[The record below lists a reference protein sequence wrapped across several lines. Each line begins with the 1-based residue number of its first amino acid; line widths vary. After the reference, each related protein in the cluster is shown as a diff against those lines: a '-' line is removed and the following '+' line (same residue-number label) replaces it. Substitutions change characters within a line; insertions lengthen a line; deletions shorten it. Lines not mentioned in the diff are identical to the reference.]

1 MRTIGLT
8 AAGVLAAT
16 ALIGPPPAGAVD
28 LIDGGAEVSLGVCAQ
43 GSSQTDTFVPNC
55 SYIYL
60 TPKAAPAYTYLT
72 SQGGVSW
79 KNGSLTG
86 TALSFPAAGQ
96 TWPTLTG
103 LFLNAS
109 SAVTAKNITGTVDT
123 SGKVDLAMD
132 YDVLLTAGASQCRLT
147 GNVQLSSRATE
158 RLGGQAAGRS
168 YDPATGAFAVA
179 STTYAAPNAI
189 DVTPAGCLAA
199 NIAYDLSK
207 GMGWYLTGT
216 MTLPGAP
223 AAQTA
228 KVKLPKEIKAEGKTV
243 LLKKAV
249 VTNAGQKATAKLSWS
264 TKKSAKGGRAKY
276 AKVITKGGKL
286 AIRTTGTAKRLYVKL
301 RLSAPARDGYT
312 AYSFTKKWTVKR

>member
-28 LIDGGAEVSLGVCAQ
+28 LTDGGAEVTLNVCAQ
-43 GSSQTDTFVPNC
+43 GSSQTDAFVPNC
-55 SYIYL
+55 SYTYL

-72 SQGGVSW
+72 SQGAVSW
-79 KNGSLTG
+79 KDGSLAG
-86 TALSFPAAGQ
+86 TALSFPATGQ

-109 SAVTAKNITGTVDT
+109 SAVTAKNITGTIDAAGT
-123 SGKVDLAMD
+123 VDLGMD
-132 YDVLLTAGASQCRLT
+132 YEVLLTAGASQCRLT

-158 RLGGQAAGRS
+158 KLGGQATGKD
-168 YDPATGAFAVA
+168 YDPATGAFAVV

-189 DVTPAGCLAA
+189 DVTPAGCLAV

-216 MTLPGAP
+216 MTLPGTP

-228 KVKLPKEIKAEGKTV
+228 AVKLPKKIKPEGKTV

-249 VTNAGQKATAKLSWS
+249 VTNAGQTATAKLNWS
-264 TKKSAKGGRAKY
+264 TKKSAKGGKATY
-276 AKVITKGGKL
+276 AKVITKDGRL
-286 AIRTTGTAKRLYVKL
+286 AIRTTGAAKRLYVKL